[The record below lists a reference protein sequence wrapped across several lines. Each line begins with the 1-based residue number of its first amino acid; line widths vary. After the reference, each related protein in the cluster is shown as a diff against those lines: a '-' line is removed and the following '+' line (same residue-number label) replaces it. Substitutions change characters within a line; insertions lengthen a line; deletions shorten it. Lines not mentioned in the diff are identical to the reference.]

1 MKQKFDIITSTCVPL
16 PLENVDTDQI
26 IPARFLKATTKE
38 EKFFGDNLF
47 RDWRYHKDGTIVE
60 DFVLNNPKYKGCI
73 KGCILVAGKNFGSGS
88 SREHAA
94 WAIAGYGFRVVIS
107 SFFADIHKNNE
118 LNNFVL
124 PVQVS
129 EAFLS
134 ELFSTIQDNPD
145 AQVEVDLP
153 NQTVTNLTTGHAEH
167 FDINGYKKHCLM
179 NGLDDIDFLV
189 ANKDKI
195 EQWEKRTPSISPCLG
210 GVSEASPKQGRL
222 VGSPF
227 VEIMD
232 ATLRD
237 GEQTNGVS
245 FLPHEKLVMA
255 RKLLSDVNVD
265 RIEIASA
272 RVSEGER
279 EAVTKICAYAQK
291 NGLLDR
297 VEVLG
302 FVDGGKSID
311 WIAECGGKV
320 VNLLAKGSLKH
331 CTHQLHKTP
340 EEHIS
345 DILHEVEYAASKGI
359 SVNLYLEDW
368 SNGMKDSPEYVYQL
382 MDELTAN
389 SQKQIARFMLPD
401 TLGVMNPLQVIEYFR
416 KMIKRYPETH
426 FDFHAHNDYDLAVSN
441 SLAAVYSGARGL
453 HVTVNGLG
461 ERCGNAPMASVQ
473 AILKDQFHAKT
484 NIVENQLNDLSRMV
498 ESFSGITVAPNQPI
512 VGENVFTQVAGVHA
526 DGDTKDKL
534 YYNELMP
541 ERFGRK
547 REYALGKN
555 SGKANIAKN
564 LEELGL
570 ELTPEQTR
578 RVTERITELGD
589 KKEIVTQED
598 LPFIVSDVLK
608 HDSSD
613 DKVKLI
619 SYVVSTAYGLRPG
632 ANVKVEINGHQY
644 EAAGTGDGQYDAFVK
659 ALRYI
664 YKKYLDRTFPILANY
679 QVTIP
684 PGGRTDALVQTVITW
699 NDNGKMIRTRGLD
712 ADQTEAAI
720 KATFKM
726 LNIIENEI
734 TI

>member
-1 MKQKFDIITSTCVPL
+1 MGTAQQVNNYKRLAPL
-16 PLENVDTDQI
+16 
-26 IPARFLKATTKE
+26 
-38 EKFFGDNLF
+38 
-47 RDWRYHKDGTIVE
+47 
-60 DFVLNNPKYKGCI
+60 
-73 KGCILVAGKNFGSGS
+73 
-88 SREHAA
+88 
-94 WAIAGYGFRVVIS
+94 
-107 SFFADIHKNNE
+107 
-118 LNNFVL
+118 
-124 PVQVS
+124 
-129 EAFLS
+129 
-134 ELFSTIQDNPD
+134 
-145 AQVEVDLP
+145 
-153 NQTVTNLTTGHAEH
+153 
-167 FDINGYKKHCLM
+167 
-179 NGLDDIDFLV
+179 
-189 ANKDKI
+189 
-195 EQWEKRTPSISPCLG
+195 
-210 GVSEASPKQGRL
+210 
-222 VGSPF
+222 

-232 ATLRD
+232 STLRD

-345 DILHEVEYAASKGI
+345 DIKREMEYAASKGI

-382 MDELTAN
+382 MDALT
-389 SQKQIARFMLPD
+389 SHPSPLTSIKRFMLPD
-401 TLGVMNPLQVIEYFR
+401 TLGVMNPLQVVEYFR
-416 KMIKRYPETH
+416 KMIKRYPEVH

-441 SLAAVYSGARGL
+441 SLAAVLSGAKGL

-461 ERCGNAPMASVQ
+461 ERCGNAPLASVQ

-484 NIVENQLNDLSRMV
+484 HINENQLNDISRMV

-512 VGENVFTQVAGVHA
+512 VGEHVFTQVAGVHA

-534 YYNELMP
+534 YYNELIP

-547 REYALGKN
+547 REYALGKQ
-555 SGKANIAKN
+555 SGRANIAKN

-589 KKEIVTQED
+589 KKEIVTLDD
-598 LPFIVSDVLK
+598 LPYIVSDVLK
-608 HDSSD
+608 HDGSE

-632 ANVKVEINGHQY
+632 ANVKVEINGQQY
-644 EAAGTGDGQYDAFVK
+644 EGSAVGDGQFDAFVK
-659 ALRYI
+659 TLRYI
-664 YKKYLDRTFPILANY
+664 YKKYLDRTFPFLANY

-684 PGGRTDALVQTVITW
+684 PGGRTDALVQTVISW
-699 NDNGKMIRTRGLD
+699 HYKDGLLRTRGLD

-726 LNIIENEI
+726 LNIIENDI
-734 TI
+734 TKQ